1 MWILDN
7 ISRARGFKEPAVPIN
22 NPLNFMDHGILCIN
36 KGWYVK
42 NYIKW
47 ATK

>member
-22 NPLNFMDHGILCIN
+22 NPLNFMDHCITVYFVSI
-36 KGWYVK
+36 KGDMLK
-42 NYIKW
+42 II
-47 ATK
+47 